1 MKKLFLIFT
10 MALLLF
16 GCSNNDKDTDS
27 STEVNPGKADSKI
40 NESTNDSGTLEERI
54 ISIMEEN
61 GHPNSEDIFHYEI
74 KDDYIFVLTKNIR
87 KPVEITI
94 LKNDSNELNWV
105 FTYETGEATL
115 ISPTENEGPYIMAI
129 KPNDKTVKDV
139 KAFGKPT
146 KQIKIT
152 KDYQGVLTEE
162 INCWIF
168 IADDIG
174 KSPSDYEVTEDIEYI
189 K

>member
-1 MKKLFLIFT
+1 MKRLFLTFT
-10 MALLLF
+10 VAMLLY
-16 GCSNNDKDTDS
+16 GCSNKDTER
-27 STEVNPGKADSKI
+27 STESKTVKTEQTDEEYVNK
-40 NESTNDSGTLEERI
+40 SGTLEDRI
-54 ISIMEEN
+54 NSIMEEK
-61 GHPNSEDIFHYEI
+61 GYSNSEDIFHYEI
-74 KDDYIFVLTKNIR
+74 KGDYIFVLTKNIR

-94 LKNDSNELNWV
+94 LKDDSNELKWV

-129 KPNDKTVKDV
+129 QPKDKNVKDV

-152 KDYQGVLTEE
+152 KDYSGVLTEE
-162 INCWIF
+162 VNCWIF

-174 KSPSDYEVTEDIEYI
+174 KSPASYEITEDIEYI
-189 K
+189 DK

>member
-1 MKKLFLIFT
+1 
-10 MALLLF
+10 
-16 GCSNNDKDTDS
+16 
-27 STEVNPGKADSKI
+27 EVNPGKADSKI

-74 KDDYIFVLTKNIR
+74 KGDYIFVLTKNIR

-139 KAFGKPT
+139 KAF
-146 KQIKIT
+146 
-152 KDYQGVLTEE
+152 
-162 INCWIF
+162 
-168 IADDIG
+168 
-174 KSPSDYEVTEDIEYI
+174 
-189 K
+189 

>member
-10 MALLLF
+10 MAILLF
-16 GCSNNDKDTDS
+16 GCSNKGKDTDIS
-27 STEVNPGKADSKI
+27 KEVNPDQTVDY
-40 NESTNDSGTLEERI
+40 STNNSGTLEERI
-54 ISIMEEN
+54 NSIMEEQ

-74 KDDYIFVLTKNIR
+74 KGDYIFVLTKNIR

-94 LKNDSNELNWV
+94 LKDDSNELKWV

-115 ISPTENEGPYIMAI
+115 ISPTEKDGPYIMAI
-129 KPNDKTVKDV
+129 QPKDKNVKDV

-152 KDYQGVLTEE
+152 KDYSGVLTEE
-162 INCWIF
+162 VNCWIF

-174 KSPSDYEVTEDIEYI
+174 KSPADYEDTEDIEYI